1 VHEEE
6 GLTRRQA
13 LVAAGAAA
21 GAVALGGRTAA
32 SLAASDPVRA
42 LRRVVKGPVFRVPNS
57 SSLVYDLRYAGVRP
71 LAVAQPES
79 SADVAA
85 AVKFCVGRG
94 IPVAARSGGHS
105 YAGYSTQ
112 SGGVVL
118 DLRRLNG
125 VRLSGGT
132 ATLGPGAQLIDVYRK
147 LNARGVTVPAGSC
160 PSVCIG
166 GHATGGG
173 MGLAGRKL
181 GLLLDRVVGL
191 TVVTADGR
199 VRQVDGSGAGSDL
212 FWALRGGGGRNF
224 GIVTAFEM
232 RPAAVPR
239 TGSWFSVS
247 VPFSQASAALAAWQA
262 WAPHTSTN
270 VTSIVSLA
278 PGRIGI
284 FGQSFGSE
292 SQLRGLLG
300 PLRRVSGARVTTG
313 TSSYF
318 GLMQRW
324 AGCAQLS
331 VAACHTRGT
340 SPGGTLPKAN
350 YAAKSRY
357 FSKPLSSAGRAA
369 MLRAVGR
376 APGGS
381 SLLLDSWGGAI
392 NTVSPSAT
400 AFVHRDALFAV
411 QELTYFGSG
420 SGGAHTSW
428 LAATDAALAPF
439 SNGEAYQNYIDPTLK
454 GWRQAYYGANYSRLA
469 SIQAKYDP
477 DLAFRFKQSIGS
489 AA

>member
-1 VHEEE
+1 VEE

-13 LVAAGAAA
+13 LAAAGAA
-21 GAVALGGRTAA
+21 GAVVALGGRTAA
-32 SLAASDPVRA
+32 SLAAGDPVKG
-42 LRRVVKGPVFRVPNS
+42 LRRVMKGPVVRAADS

-71 LAVAQPES
+71 LAIAQPVS

-85 AVKFCVGRG
+85 AVKFCVSRG
-94 IPVAARSGGHS
+94 IEVAARSGGHS

-112 SGGVVL
+112 KGGVVL
-118 DLRRLNG
+118 DVRRLRG
-125 VRLSGGT
+125 VHVGGHV
-132 ATLGPGAQLIDVYRK
+132 ATIGPGTQLIDMYRR
-147 LNARGVTVPAGSC
+147 LAARGLTVPGGSC
-160 PSVCIG
+160 PSVCVG

-181 GLLLDRVVGL
+181 GLMLDRVVGL
-191 TVVTADGR
+191 TAVTPDGR
-199 VRQVDGSGAGSDL
+199 VRQLSKSGSGSDL

-224 GIVTAFEM
+224 AIVTAFEM
-232 RPAAVPR
+232 KPASVPR

-247 VPFSQASAALAAWQA
+247 VPFSQASAAIAAWQA
-262 WAPHTSTN
+262 WAPHTSPN

-292 SQLRGLLG
+292 SQLRSLLG
-300 PLRRVSGARVTTG
+300 PLRRVSGAHVTTG

-324 AGCAQLS
+324 AGCAALS

-340 SPGGTLPKAN
+340 SPGGTLPKAR

-357 FSKPLSSAGRAA
+357 FSNPLSSAGRSA
-369 MLRAVGR
+369 MLRAVAR
-376 APGGS
+376 APSGS

-392 NTVSPSAT
+392 NDVSPSAT
-400 AFVHRDALFAV
+400 AFVHRDALFSV

-420 SGGAHTSW
+420 SNGAHTSW
-428 LAATDAALAPF
+428 LASTDAALAPF

-454 GWRQAYYGANYSRLA
+454 RWRQAYYGSNYARLA